1 MRVFPL
7 KIKVVFVDGSCM
19 YSPKDQFL
27 SPEIGAGDEFGY
39 IRSIRKSG
47 KVEPFSVSPK
57 NIITTIDLTQ
67 I

>member
-1 MRVFPL
+1 
-7 KIKVVFVDGSCM
+7 M

-27 SPEIGAGDEFGY
+27 SPEIGAGDEFGS
-39 IRSIRKSG
+39 IRSIRWSG

>member
-1 MRVFPL
+1 
-7 KIKVVFVDGSCM
+7 M

-27 SPEIGAGDEFGY
+27 SPEIGAGDEFGS
-39 IRSIRKSG
+39 IRSSRWSG
-47 KVEPFSVSPK
+47 KVTPFSVSPK